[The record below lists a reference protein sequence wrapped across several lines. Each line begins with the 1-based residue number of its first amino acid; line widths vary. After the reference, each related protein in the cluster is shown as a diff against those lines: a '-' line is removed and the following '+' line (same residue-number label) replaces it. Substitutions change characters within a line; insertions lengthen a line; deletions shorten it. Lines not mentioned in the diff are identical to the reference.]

1 MSSLINEKILNV
13 SAKILENFIGFQ
25 NVICTE
31 KSRRMSDFPPKEVTC
46 CYTVPLYHVARS
58 RYPGSSLSGGVPQ
71 SRVENQD
78 QSERGTSGCTLQ
90 VHVFS

>member
-1 MSSLINEKILNV
+1 MSCLINEKILNV
-13 SAKILENFIGFQ
+13 SAEILENFIVFQ

-31 KSRRMSDFPPKEVTC
+31 KSRRMSDFPAKEVTC
-46 CYTVPLYHVARS
+46 CYTVPLHHVARP

-71 SRVENQD
+71 SRVQNQG
-78 QSERGTSGCTLQ
+78 QSEQGTSGCALQ

>member
-13 SAKILENFIGFQ
+13 SAKILENVIVFQ

-31 KSRRMSDFPPKEVTC
+31 KSRRMSDFPAKEVTC
-46 CYTVPLYHVARS
+46 CYTVPLHHVARP
-58 RYPGSSLSGGVPQ
+58 RYPGSFLSGGVPQ
-71 SRVENQD
+71 SCDENQD
-78 QSERGTSGCTLQ
+78 QSERGTSACALQ

>member
-13 SAKILENFIGFQ
+13 SAKILENFIVFQ

-31 KSRRMSDFPPKEVTC
+31 KSRRMSDFPAKEVTC
-46 CYTVPLYHVARS
+46 CNTVPLHHVARP

-78 QSERGTSGCTLQ
+78 QSERGTSDCALQ